1 MGFGEGLGTVI
12 GSGMAA
18 DTLREGQDTLNAT
31 AGGFKSEVQPYNQFG
46 QAFLPQAQGAVT
58 AAQNKAG
65 ETQGYQDFMKTYE
78 TSPAAQY
85 ALDQAKIAQ
94 ENSAAAKGG
103 LLSGA
108 NERALTGL
116 SEDIA
121 STYANKAYEEY
132 LAGNQQQFGQLEGIV
147 NNMFQG
153 VGVGTTAT
161 GQEAGVTSSQMTNQA
176 ALTQAQAKNDQ
187 SKGSGIG
194 SLFSGIT
201 SFIPGMGAKF

>member
-1 MGFGEGLGTVI
+1 MGFGEGLGAVI

-18 DTLREGQDTLNAT
+18 DTLQQGQEALGAT
-31 AGGFKSEVQPYNQFG
+31 AGGFNSTVQPYNQFG

-78 TSPAAQY
+78 TSPAAKY
-85 ALDQAKIAQ
+85 AIGQATEAQ
-94 ENSAAAKGG
+94 NNSAAAKGG

-132 LAGNQQQFGQLEGIV
+132 LAGNQQQFGQLESIV

-161 GQEAGVTSSQMTNQA
+161 GQEAGVTSSQMNNQA

-187 SKGSGIG
+187 GKGSGLGSMFSGLG
-194 SLFSGIT
+194 SLAAMF
-201 SFIPGMGAKF
+201 